1 MDVPL
6 IKFDQNRIQWR
17 NVWTL

>member
-6 IKFDQNRIQWR
+6 IKFAQNRIQWR
-17 NVWTL
+17 TAWTL